1 LPQICNEMEWIRTL
15 FFSEGIAQSII
26 ILASVITL
34 GILLAKIKVAKV
46 SFGVTWILFVG
57 IAFSH
62 FGLSINPNTLH
73 FVKEFGL
80 ILFVY
85 SVGLQVGPGFFASLK
100 KGGLKLNLLATSIV
114 LIGVITTLIIYYI
127 TNLPISTMVGI
138 LSGAITNT
146 PGLGAAQQT
155 YMEVNGVN
163 DPSIATGYALA
174 YPLGVL
180 GIILSM
186 IFIKYLFGINLD
198 KENSRIKE
206 LEKDNPNETLRI
218 SVLVTN
224 SSLFGKTI
232 HEIKHLLGK
241 SFIVSRIAMAK
252 SDVVIASAEVALQ
265 KGYRLLV
272 IAQKKDKDSI
282 LAFFGE
288 ETIMSEEEWGINDL
302 NLVPRRVL
310 VTQNNVNGKS
320 LSDLKL
326 GKAFGITVTRV
337 NRAGVDLLAKPNL
350 QLQIGDKLTIVGT
363 QASIDAAANLLG
375 NSMRRLRE
383 PNLIAIFLGIALGVF
398 LGSIPFFIPGIPQP
412 IKLGLAGGPLIV
424 AILISKFGPK
434 YKLVT
439 YTTMSAN
446 LMLRE
451 VGIALFLACVGL
463 DAGSGFINTIVN
475 GGGAVWILYGVII
488 TIVPLLIVAIIGRYF
503 FKLDYFTLIGLMA
516 GSTTDPPALAY
527 SNSTAGN
534 DLPAVSYATVYPL
547 TMFLRVLTAQLMILF
562 F

>member
-1 LPQICNEMEWIRTL
+1 MEWIRTL

-241 SFIVSRIAMAK
+241 SFIISRIAMAK

-363 QASIDAAANLLG
+363 QTSIDAAANLLG

-383 PNLIAIFLGIALGVF
+383 PNLIAIFLGIALGIF

-547 TMFLRVLTAQLMILF
+547 TMFLRVLMAQLMILF

>member
-1 LPQICNEMEWIRTL
+1 MEWIRTL

-241 SFIVSRIAMAK
+241 SFIISRIAIAK
-252 SDVVIASAEVALQ
+252 SDIVIASAEVALQ

-463 DAGSGFINTIVN
+463 DAGSGFINTVVN

-527 SNSTAGN
+527 SNSTAVN

>member
-1 LPQICNEMEWIRTL
+1 MQQICNKMEWIRTL
-15 FFSEGIAQSII
+15 FFSESIAQSII

-34 GILLAKIKVAKV
+34 GILLAKIKIANV

-62 FGLSINPNTLH
+62 FGLTINPDILH

-85 SVGLQVGPGFFASLK
+85 SVGLQVGPGFFSSLK
-100 KGGLKLNLLATSIV
+100 KGGLKLNLLATSVV
-114 LIGVITTLIIYYI
+114 LLGVVVTLIIYYI
-127 TNLPISTMVGI
+127 TDLPISTMVGI

-155 YMEVNGVN
+155 YMEMNGVN

-174 YPLGVL
+174 YPLGVV
-180 GIILSM
+180 GIIFSM
-186 IFIKYLFGINLD
+186 IFIKNVFGINLQ
-198 KENSRIKE
+198 KENDKINE
-206 LEKDNPNETLRI
+206 LEKENPNETIRI
-218 SVLVTN
+218 SVNVTN
-224 SSLFGKTI
+224 NSLFGKTI
-232 HEIKHLLGK
+232 VDVKHLLNK
-241 SFIVSRIAMAK
+241 SFVISRVSATDHPVK
-252 SDVVIASAEVALQ
+252 IASANYILHEGC
-265 KGYRLLV
+265 KLLV
-272 IAQKKDKDSI
+272 IAQKKDKGLI
-282 LAFFGE
+282 VTFFGE
-288 ETIMSEEEWGINDL
+288 EVEMSEDKWGLNDA
-302 NLVPRRVL
+302 NIVPRRVL
-310 VTQNNVNGKS
+310 VTQNSVNGKS
-320 LSDLKL
+320 LSDLRL

-337 NRAGVDLLAKPNL
+337 NRAGVDLLATSNL
-350 QLQIGDKLTIVGT
+350 KLQIGDRLTIVGT
-363 QASIDAAANLLG
+363 QTSIDAAAKLLG

-383 PNLIAIFLGIALGVF
+383 PNLVAIFLGIALGIF
-398 LGSIPFFIPGIPQP
+398 LGSIPIFIPGVPQP

-451 VGIALFLACVGL
+451 VGISLFLACVGL
-463 DAGSGFINTIVN
+463 DAGSGFVDTIVN
-475 GGGAVWILYGVII
+475 GGGAVWILYGAII
-488 TIVPLLIVAIIGRYF
+488 TVVPLLIVAFVGRYF
-503 FKLDYFTLIGLMA
+503 YKLDYYTLIGLMA

-527 SNSTAGN
+527 SNSISAN

-547 TMFLRVLTAQLMILF
+547 TMFLRVLTAQLLILF
-562 F
+562 V

>member
-1 LPQICNEMEWIRTL
+1 LPQICDEMEWIRTL

-241 SFIVSRIAMAK
+241 SFIISRIAMAK

-363 QASIDAAANLLG
+363 QTSIDAAANLLG

>member
-1 LPQICNEMEWIRTL
+1 MEWIRTL

-241 SFIVSRIAMAK
+241 SFIISRIVMTK

-363 QASIDAAANLLG
+363 QTSIDAAANLLG

-383 PNLIAIFLGIALGVF
+383 PNLIAIFLGIALGIF

-463 DAGSGFINTIVN
+463 EAGSGFINTIVN

-547 TMFLRVLTAQLMILF
+547 TMFLRVLMAQLMILF

>member
-1 LPQICNEMEWIRTL
+1 MEWIRTL

-252 SDVVIASAEVALQ
+252 SDVAIASAEVALQ

-363 QASIDAAANLLG
+363 QTSIDAAANLLG

>member
-1 LPQICNEMEWIRTL
+1 MEWIGTL

-241 SFIVSRIAMAK
+241 SFIISRIAMAK

-363 QASIDAAANLLG
+363 QTSIDAAANLLG

-383 PNLIAIFLGIALGVF
+383 PNLIAIFLGIALGIF

-488 TIVPLLIVAIIGRYF
+488 TIVPLLIVAITGRYF

>member
-1 LPQICNEMEWIRTL
+1 MEWIRTL

-241 SFIVSRIAMAK
+241 SFIISRIAMAK

-363 QASIDAAANLLG
+363 QTSIDAAANLLG

-547 TMFLRVLTAQLMILF
+547 TMFLRVLMAQLMILF

>member
-1 LPQICNEMEWIRTL
+1 MEWIRTL

-241 SFIVSRIAMAK
+241 SFIISRIAMAK

-363 QASIDAAANLLG
+363 QTSIDAAANLLG

-383 PNLIAIFLGIALGVF
+383 PNLIAIFLGIALGIF

-527 SNSTAGN
+527 SNSTVGN
-534 DLPAVSYATVYPL
+534 DLPAISYATVYPL

>member
-1 LPQICNEMEWIRTL
+1 MEWIRTL

-241 SFIVSRIAMAK
+241 SFIISRIAMAK

-363 QASIDAAANLLG
+363 QTSIDAAANLLG

-383 PNLIAIFLGIALGVF
+383 PNLIAIFLGIALGIF

>member
-1 LPQICNEMEWIRTL
+1 MEWIRTL

-241 SFIVSRIAMAK
+241 SFIISRIAMAK

-363 QASIDAAANLLG
+363 QTSIDAAANLLG

>member
-1 LPQICNEMEWIRTL
+1 MEWIRTL

>member
-1 LPQICNEMEWIRTL
+1 MEWIRTL

-241 SFIVSRIAMAK
+241 SFIISRIAMAK
-252 SDVVIASAEVALQ
+252 SDVVIASAEIALQ

-363 QASIDAAANLLG
+363 QTSIDAAANLLG